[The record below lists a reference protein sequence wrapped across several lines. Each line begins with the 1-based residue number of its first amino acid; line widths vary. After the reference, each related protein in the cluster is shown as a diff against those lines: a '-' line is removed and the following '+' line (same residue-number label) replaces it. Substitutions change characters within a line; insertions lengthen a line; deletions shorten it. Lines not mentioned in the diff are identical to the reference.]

1 MTAMTTSADRG
12 APPIADE
19 STSVIPGAPP
29 GYAFRPAT
37 AVDLPACARI
47 WRESIND
54 YLRPLNLPEI
64 PDDLGPILR
73 LYAHLQAT
81 DPGTFVVAEP
91 VGVGKARAIDAFVV
105 VVVRG
110 RLRFLSMLF
119 VLPRAQGR
127 GLGRGLLDAVLT
139 NDAAVE
145 GTAADRGT
153 AADGAGAAARTPA
166 VEAGAAGAS
175 GADVTPAAW
184 HATSTDSAQ
193 PISNGLYASFGM
205 VPRMPLLRLVGLPE
219 HPDVFPD
226 LPDGIGI
233 SAFDEIDGR
242 GGGLGTAALAAEVA
256 ALDRDAVGF
265 ERAIDH
271 AFVVAEGRRG
281 FLYHDRTGAAV
292 GYGYT
297 SESGRVGP
305 IAVADPALLGAVVGH
320 LVTAVRPRGAFGL
333 WVPGAAGEA
342 VVPLLRAGFRFD
354 GFPVLLCWDRPFA
367 DFSRYLPIS
376 PGLL

>member
-1 MTAMTTSADRG
+1 MTTEADPG
-12 APPIADE
+12 AAPT
-19 STSVIPGAPP
+19 TSVAGGPTGPP
-29 GYAFRPAT
+29 EAALAGYAFRPAT
-37 AVDLPACARI
+37 AADLPTCAAI

-81 DPGTFVVAEP
+81 DPTTFVVAERTGGDGTP
-91 VGVGKARAIDAFVV
+91 AIDAFIV

-110 RLRFLSMLF
+110 PLRFLSMLF
-119 VLPRAQGR
+119 VLPDAQGR
-127 GLGRGLLDAVLT
+127 GLGRALLAAVLP
-139 NDAAVE
+139 DE
-145 GTAADRGT
+145 GPSRDNMR
-153 AADGAGAAARTPA
+153 
-166 VEAGAAGAS
+166 
-175 GADVTPAAW
+175 
-184 HATSTDSAQ
+184 ATSTDSAQ
-193 PISNGLYASFGM
+193 PISNALYASLGM

-219 HPDVFPD
+219 RPDAFPH
-226 LPDGIGI
+226 LPDGIDVV
-233 SAFDEIDGR
+233 AFDEIDSGAD
-242 GGGLGTAALAAEVA
+242 GLGTAALEAELA
-256 ALDRDAVGF
+256 ALDREVVGF
-265 ERAIDH
+265 ERAVDH

-281 FLYHDRTGAAV
+281 FLYQDRTGAAV

-305 IAVADPALLGAVVGH
+305 IAVSDPSLLGAVVGH

-333 WVPGAAGEA
+333 WVPGPADEA
-342 VVPLLRAGFRFD
+342 VVPLLKAGFRLD
-354 GFPVLLCWDRPFA
+354 GFPVMLCWDRPFA

>member
-1 MTAMTTSADRG
+1 MTTRADRG
-12 APPIADE
+12 VPPVSDPPLEGAATLSTESERPAPAD
-19 STSVIPGAPP
+19 APA
-29 GYAFRPAT
+29 GYSFRPA
-37 AVDLPACARI
+37 AVADLSRCARI

-73 LYAHLQAT
+73 LYGHLRST
-81 DPGTFVVAEP
+81 DPTTFVVAEQI
-91 VGVGKARAIDAFVV
+91 GAGGERAIDAFVV

-127 GLGRGLLDAVLT
+127 GLGRALLR
-139 NDAAVE
+139 AALQGDEERGE
-145 GTAADRGT
+145 GQTGGT
-153 AADGAGAAARTPA
+153 PST
-166 VEAGAAGAS
+166 
-175 GADVTPAAW
+175 W
-184 HATSTDSAQ
+184 HATSTDSVQ
-193 PISNGLYASFGM
+193 PISNGLYASLGM
-205 VPRMPLLRLVGLPE
+205 VPRIPLLRLVGLPE
-219 HPDVFPD
+219 RAGAFPD
-226 LPDGIGI
+226 LPLGIGVT
-233 SAFDEIDGR
+233 AFDEIE
-242 GGGLGTAALAAEVA
+242 GGGDGLASAALAAEIG
-256 ALDRDAVGF
+256 ALDRDVVGF
-265 ERAIDH
+265 ERLVDH
-271 AFVVAEGRRG
+271 AFVAAEGRRG
-281 FLYHDRTGAAV
+281 FLYHDRSGTPV

-333 WVPGAAGEA
+333 WVPGSAGEA
-342 VVPLLRAGFRFD
+342 IVPLLRAGFRLD
-354 GFPVLLCWDRPFA
+354 GFPVMLCWDRPFA